1 MKKHRPLYYIVFIA
15 IIVSSFMFVH
25 TAKVAQAC
33 TSTNSNYCLLAPLP
47 GLGDSVDTTQGV
59 GSYINVLIKITI
71 GLISVLA
78 VVMLVVGGIEYMVS
92 NIAGEKASAKSRMT
106 NAIFGLIL
114 MLSSYLILN
123 TINPKLV
130 NLSVGIAPTTIIQYE
145 DDTYSEAETSDGS
158 DYSPTDTSSSGGS
171 TTQAICTDFTS
182 CKNLCTSTN
191 NGASYNGTPHAPGVL
206 DPSLAVPITN
216 IPLVTGGCRNCTA
229 AQGVIDHLKLIKPT
243 VDSLIASG
251 SIPNRTYTFRI
262 TSAYRPVK
270 DQIRLMCADGDSSIN
285 KTVVGHTIA
294 YPGTSKHGVG
304 YAVDVQFLWNGTA
317 VTNCGATRAE
327 GTIEKIMNGAGFARL
342 KKEAWHFETD
352 TGNPLTCMGSS
363 CGAPGKCSP

>member
-130 NLSVGIAPTTIIQYE
+130 NLSVGIAPTTLKNFDNTKAGQDGMKTTHIPKPKHLMDQIILRQTHRLRVEALPRQSVRILLRVKICAPRQIMEHHTMALRMLREYSILRLQYRLQIFRLLLE
-145 DDTYSEAETSDGS
+145 DAETVL
-158 DYSPTDTSSSGGS
+158 PHKALS
-171 TTQAICTDFTS
+171 TILNS
-182 CKNLCTSTN
+182 
-191 NGASYNGTPHAPGVL
+191 
-206 DPSLAVPITN
+206 
-216 IPLVTGGCRNCTA
+216 
-229 AQGVIDHLKLIKPT
+229 
-243 VDSLIASG
+243 
-251 SIPNRTYTFRI
+251 
-262 TSAYRPVK
+262 
-270 DQIRLMCADGDSSIN
+270 
-285 KTVVGHTIA
+285 
-294 YPGTSKHGVG
+294 
-304 YAVDVQFLWNGTA
+304 
-317 VTNCGATRAE
+317 
-327 GTIEKIMNGAGFARL
+327 
-342 KKEAWHFETD
+342 
-352 TGNPLTCMGSS
+352 
-363 CGAPGKCSP
+363 